1 MTMKKNMNVAL
12 LAAVLGLGCS
22 AVSFADTTPAD
33 VLNDLHAANGM
44 EVHMGKLAEEKGSTA
59 EARDYGKTLVK
70 DHQDNDKQVTDLA
83 SKQGITL
90 KTETP
95 GLMDKMEM
103 KKLKSQSGAE
113 FDRAFAKNMID
124 DHKKD
129 IAKMQS
135 ALKSQL
141 PEDVRKLVADTLP
154 TLQKHLELAQK
165 IYGQP
170 S

>member
-1 MTMKKNMNVAL
+1 MKTNLNVTILAAAGAL
-12 LAAVLGLGCS
+12 LCS
-22 AVSFADTTPAD
+22 TFAFADTTAAD
-33 VLNDLHAANGM
+33 VLNDLHQANQM
-44 EVHMGKLAEEKGSTA
+44 EIHLGQLAQSKGSA
-59 EARDYGKTLVK
+59 DSVKDYGKTLMS

-83 SKQGITL
+83 AKNGIAL
-90 KTETP
+90 KPAEP
-95 GLMDKMEM
+95 GLMEKMSM
-103 KKLKSQSGAE
+103 KKLESLSGSE
-113 FDRAFAKNMID
+113 FDRKFAKDMID

-135 ALKSQL
+135 AQKSNL
-141 PEDVRKLVADTLP
+141 PDDVRQLVGNTLP